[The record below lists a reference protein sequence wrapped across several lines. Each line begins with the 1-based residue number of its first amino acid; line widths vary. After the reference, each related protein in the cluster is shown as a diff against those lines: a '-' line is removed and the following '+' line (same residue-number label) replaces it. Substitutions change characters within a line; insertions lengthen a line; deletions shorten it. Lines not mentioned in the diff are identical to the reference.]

1 VKAGRPF
8 YLQLSHYPGRS
19 GADALKATYE
29 AVLKRAGGQADQA
42 VDAAA
47 VTEDMDATIGMVLKK
62 IDELGIAAK
71 TYVLYTADHGSPGRV
86 GNRPLTGG
94 KGCLQEGGI
103 RVPFVVRGPGVEAGT
118 CCHARVIL
126 TDLFPTFAEL
136 AGVSGPLPKDI
147 EGGSLV
153 PLLSGR
159 GAATVKRPRE
169 ELVFHYPHYDHDNE
183 GPASAIMLGDY
194 KLIKVYE
201 TGGLHLYDLSKDALE
216 QHDLALQMPEKAVEL
231 RRLLEAD
238 LLAMNVEMATPN
250 PNYDPSKAPEPR
262 RKGNGGKGGRGG
274 RRGGQGTGGGQD
286 QPGAAGEKQRRDTSG
301 NTFCTNVPAHPY
313 DIVLGRPSP
322 SSITASI
329 LFYDNAEG
337 CLFWGT
343 KSGVYPARTSPRQF
357 KKGEPTELV
366 LDKLRPDTAY
376 FYQLRYRAGPA
387 APVVATAES
396 TFHTP
401 RARGRPFVFTIQAD
415 SHLDEHTA
423 PAVYRRTLEN
433 AIADGPDFHIDLGD
447 TFMSEKHPG
456 RETAAK
462 QYLAQRFYFGLIG
475 RSAPVF
481 LVLGNH
487 DGEGARWHDGTADSL
502 AVWSNGMRK
511 RYFPNPFPDRFYGGN
526 ERREEFPGLLQD
538 YYAWEWGDARFV
550 VLDPFWYTPRP
561 RGGGSDNWY
570 RTLGSTQYQWLAQTL
585 QRSRAPLK
593 FVFIHHLVGG
603 GTKEARG
610 GVEAAPFYEWG
621 GRNPDG
627 SAGFAEHRPGWPLP
641 IHQLLLRN
649 RVSAVFH
656 GHDHLYVKQDLD
668 GIVYQEV
675 PQPGAAEYDRTSTA
689 AEYGYKSGV
698 LLGSPG
704 HLRVRVSPGRAVVDY
719 VRACLPEDEGSGLR
733 DATVAH
739 SYAISAKAAS
749 AR

>member
-1 VKAGRPF
+1 M
-8 YLQLSHYPGRS
+8 
-19 GADALKATYE
+19 
-29 AVLKRAGGQADQA
+29 LKRAGGQADQA

-62 IDELGIAAK
+62 IDELGIAVK

-238 LLAMNVEMATPN
+238 LRAMNVEMATPN

-286 QPGAAGEKQRRDTSG
+286 QPGAAGEKQSRDTSG
-301 NTFCTNVPAHPY
+301 NTFCTDVPAHPY

-343 KSGVYPARTSPRQF
+343 KSGVYPSRTPPRQF
-357 KKGEPTELV
+357 KKGEPAELV

-526 ERREEFPGLLQD
+526 ERREEFTGLLQD
-538 YYAWEWGDARFV
+538 YYAWEWGDALFV

-641 IHQLLLRN
+641 IHQLLLRT

-668 GIVYQEV
+668 GIAYQEV
-675 PQPGAAEYDRTSTA
+675 PQPGAAEYDRTDTA

-704 HLRVRVSPGRAVVDY
+704 HLRVRVSAGRATVDY
-719 VRACLPEDEGSGLR
+719 VRACLPEDEGSGLHN
-733 DATVAH
+733 AAVAN